1 MCYQDSNLPSL
12 NPPESN
18 FNNFQLNTSLSVQTN
33 YIDVSCSIK
42 SDEFLVILH
51 VTVVEIIC
59 SPDVLA
65 SRALLEIVE
74 HLVAVILG
82 VSLD

>member
-1 MCYQDSNLPSL
+1 MLQDSNLPSL

-18 FNNFQLNTSLSVQTN
+18 FNNFQLHTSLSVQTN

-42 SDEFLVILH
+42 SDEVLVILH